1 MGKKHKRKNGAL
13 DAKAIEK
20 RLEHY
25 GKGDARDK
33 FGKKT
38 NQLAK
43 ARALQEVAAMLIVQ
57 PETLQALKSREDGQ
71 RKWLHEDHVEIFR
84 EQKHLDGGSVER
96 AYWHYGYSVALGDV
110 IRLLERENPS
120 KH

>member
-1 MGKKHKRKNGAL
+1 MGKKRKAKKGAL

-43 ARALQEVAAMLIVQ
+43 AEALQEMSNSL
-57 PETLQALKSREDGQ
+57 
-71 RKWLHEDHVEIFR
+71 
-84 EQKHLDGGSVER
+84 
-96 AYWHYGYSVALGDV
+96 
-110 IRLLERENPS
+110 
-120 KH
+120 

>member
-1 MGKKHKRKNGAL
+1 MGKKHKVKKGAL

-20 RLEHY
+20 RLAHY

-43 ARALQEVAAMLIVQ
+43 AMPL
-57 PETLQALKSREDGQ
+57 
-71 RKWLHEDHVEIFR
+71 
-84 EQKHLDGGSVER
+84 
-96 AYWHYGYSVALGDV
+96 
-110 IRLLERENPS
+110 S
-120 KH
+120 KVKTT